1 MSKPAPKF
9 PFLDDSEVIR
19 RLGIDRRTLEQ
30 YIQAGRLR
38 TYGGVGK
45 GAFFKTKE
53 VEALYAELHP
63 DVVEAPPEV
72 PLRAVQPARPG
83 HDPSM
88 RVHLRLQ
95 ADLKWFDIREE
106 DLAAW
111 ARELKPDA
119 YQRQRSTI
127 SQVIGKLQHLVEL
140 IDAQGHAPG
149 ADGGSPEGQ

>member
-1 MSKPAPKF
+1 MSKSAPKF

-19 RLGIDRRTLEQ
+19 RLGIDRKTLEQ
-30 YIQAGRLR
+30 FVKEGRLR

-53 VEALYAELHP
+53 VEALYAVLHP
-63 DVVEAPPEV
+63 EALETPAEEAPPAETK
-72 PLRAVQPARPG
+72 PARPG
-83 HDPSM
+83 HDPAM

-106 DLAAW
+106 DIAAW
-111 ARELKPDA
+111 IRELSPEA

-127 SQVIGKLQHLVEL
+127 LQVIGKLQHLVDL
-140 IDAQGHAPG
+140 IDASSATHQP
-149 ADGGSPEGQ
+149 